1 VLRAKHLSV
10 SGQKTYVLKIRYLLY
25 RSDLDLIFE
34 NLNIGADFLSFY
46 FFALQYGRDVFVAA
60 QSDSPHMMIF
70 RAIAPLCVSVGV
82 SSQMVLCGGS
92 LVSLVCGLGLC
103 GGFGGSAHTCCT
115 TYHTYINMYGYSCT
129 VLP

>member
-1 VLRAKHLSV
+1 LKQMLISAIPESV
-10 SGQKTYVLKIRYLLY
+10 GGKKSAIWAFGPTL

-115 TYHTYINMYGYSCT
+115 TYIH
-129 VLP
+129 